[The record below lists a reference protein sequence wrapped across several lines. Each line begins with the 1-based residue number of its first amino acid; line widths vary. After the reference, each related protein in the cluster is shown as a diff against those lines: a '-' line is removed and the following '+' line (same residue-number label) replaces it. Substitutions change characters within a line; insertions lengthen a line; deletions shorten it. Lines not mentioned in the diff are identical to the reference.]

1 MNGLNVVCFQT
12 DAFPVEL
19 DNDENTLN
27 YYGVCDGAEILM
39 NEIDL
44 EAQRLDAERLVEEQ
58 KLKMVEQERDVTAM
72 QQLKRD
78 NKAS

>member
-1 MNGLNVVCFQT
+1 MNGYFQT

>member
-1 MNGLNVVCFQT
+1 MYEQQA

-19 DNDENTLN
+19 DNDDNTLN

-44 EAQRLDAERLVEEQ
+44 DAQRRESKRLAEEQ
-58 KLKMVEQERDVTAM
+58 ERKMAEQERDVAAM
-72 QQLKRD
+72 QELKRQS
-78 NKAS
+78 KGS

>member
-1 MNGLNVVCFQT
+1 LYEQQA

-19 DNDENTLN
+19 DNDDNTLN

-44 EAQRLDAERLVEEQ
+44 DAQRRESKRLAEEQ
-58 KLKMVEQERDVTAM
+58 ERKMAEQERDVAAM
-72 QQLKRD
+72 QELKRQS
-78 NKAS
+78 KGS